1 MADKLLKYDVA
12 MKSTK
17 TVWQMETPRC
27 YTGDENTV
35 TFDFNITDLEAADL
49 VGVIPNVYLYM
60 RDGSFFQNG
69 PADGVEITGT
79 IVNYTMKGNEGK
91 HSGIARAQLVLVWD
105 DEINPPEKL
114 TSQLYDFEVVS
125 GLENK
130 VAVEVMIQD
139 WTTLT
144 REARTF
150 IDTSSD
156 EVDAL
161 KGELQTAIN
170 TANASLGEFDVALE
184 TGIVAANLAEK
195 LEDFEEINNSRLL
208 STERQ
213 LAEKATKNA
222 TFANASDK
230 LNIFNYLGNV
240 ENIHPK
246 VLYFP
251 DKWNGWKYWIAYTP
265 YPGGQT
271 MYENPCLSCSNDG
284 INWVDPSPTINP
296 LYQVPADGY
305 NSDTHIVY
313 NGAEL
318 EVWWR
323 TFSTDNSSKYYR
335 RKSSDGLIWQVAEE
349 MFSSV
354 TYGKDMISPAII
366 FEDGKYKLWAIS
378 GAQIKYNESTNGKN
392 WNILDEKTCVTNWGN
407 ITPWH
412 IDVIHTSNGYEAV
425 VQGYTTGGDNNHAN
439 LYYISSIDN
448 TSYSDPLLIINPSL
462 SPDGWDNQGIYR
474 SSIVMVDGLYYIYY
488 SGISKNNARAIS
500 LSVGK
505 EINNL
510 KGYDSTGTGDFRY
523 KPKSNGYYLPKVTI
537 SAGGNGYL
545 GSYMRASKD
554 FRYTAQ
560 ILGEKKQVDSGG
572 LQISTLYLDHVDKA
586 NSEGLLMGVQG
597 QIRSRGT
604 YAEFYDGA
612 TWNVGFKKPRG
623 VKVITAPATVD
634 LDITDTRLVVFN
646 GTGSITINSV
656 SGGTVQEDPTVLM
669 IDSSGVTVTIPD
681 NGTIINEGRS
691 TVTLSS
697 AKVSCN
703 IMRMAS
709 SRWRTF

>member
-213 LAEKATKNA
+213 LADTLNKSAITLTHMFADNAERDVYFVTHPTELIELQFVKVGTAYQQYIEGVWTGSVPIVSEQLSATNQPIVDTGEYFVAENTNEVLQELGAHKASTANPHGVTKA
-222 TFANASDK
+222 QVG
-230 LNIFNYLGNV
+230 LGNV
-240 ENIHPK
+240 
-246 VLYFP
+246 
-251 DKWNGWKYWIAYTP
+251 
-265 YPGGQT
+265 
-271 MYENPCLSCSNDG
+271 
-284 INWVDPSPTINP
+284 
-296 LYQVPADGY
+296 
-305 NSDTHIVY
+305 
-313 NGAEL
+313 
-318 EVWWR
+318 
-323 TFSTDNSSKYYR
+323 
-335 RKSSDGLIWQVAEE
+335 
-349 MFSSV
+349 
-354 TYGKDMISPAII
+354 
-366 FEDGKYKLWAIS
+366 
-378 GAQIKYNESTNGKN
+378 
-392 WNILDEKTCVTNWGN
+392 
-407 ITPWH
+407 
-412 IDVIHTSNGYEAV
+412 
-425 VQGYTTGGDNNHAN
+425 
-439 LYYISSIDN
+439 DN
-448 TSYSDPLLIINPSL
+448 TSDANKPVSTAMQTALNLKANKVQEAWITPTLLN
-462 SPDGWDNQGIYR
+462 GW
-474 SSIVMVDGLYYIYY
+474 V
-488 SGISKNNARAIS
+488 NNATY
-500 LSVGK
+500 GG
-505 EINNL
+505 L
-510 KGYDSTGTGDFRY
+510 KYY
-523 KPKSNGYYLPKVTI
+523 KDEFGIVTI
-537 SAGGNGYL
+537 KGTITNSATPNGGLICMMPVGYRPEK
-545 GSYMRASKD
+545 YII
-554 FRYTAQ
+554 FNTAQ
-560 ILGEKKQVDSGG
+560 TTG
-572 LQISTLYLDHVDKA
+572 STLA
-586 NSEGLLMGVQG
+586 
-597 QIRSRGT
+597 
-604 YAEFYDGA
+604 
-612 TWNVGFKKPRG
+612 
-623 VKVITAPATVD
+623 
-634 LDITDTRLVVFN
+634 
-646 GTGSITINSV
+646 
-656 SGGTVQEDPTVLM
+656 
-669 IDSSGVTVTIPD
+669 
-681 NGTIINEGRS
+681 
-691 TVTLSS
+691 
-697 AKVSCN
+697 VSCFVDQWGN
-703 IMRMAS
+703 FQYYGTPSNMSINLQYKAEA
-709 SRWRTF
+709 

>member
-1 MADKLLKYDVA
+1 MTMVN
-12 MKSTK
+12 
-17 TVWQMETPRC
+17 V
-27 YTGDENTV
+27 DENPSSVVHHKNVAFSAIPFYYKMDSGADLLTNEIRHAGRWIGQIV
-35 TFDFNITDLEAADL
+35 VRLANGDTTSRQFDFAISGHLLD
-49 VGVIPNVYLYM
+49 
-60 RDGSFFQNG
+60 
-69 PADGVEITGT
+69 
-79 IVNYTMKGNEGK
+79 GNEARLILIEDYN
-91 HSGIARAQLVLVWD
+91 SLIATITAAKTELEGYNVDYAALIADVDAKEALREQAEIDRAATFAALVDSEMIAQNV
-105 DEINPPEKL
+105 ETKL
-114 TSQLYDFEVVS
+114 TE
-125 GLENK
+125 K
-130 VAVEVMIQD
+130 
-139 WTTLT
+139 
-144 REARTF
+144 EATY
-150 IDTSSD
+150 
-156 EVDAL
+156 AP
-161 KGELQTAIN
+161 
-170 TANASLGEFDVALE
+170 
-184 TGIVAANLAEK
+184 
-195 LEDFEEINNSRLL
+195 RLL
-208 STERQ
+208 SVESE

-439 LYYISSIDN
+439 LYYVSSIDN